1 MGFRT
6 SRGSTRPRVGDG
18 VLPEVPVKAVD
29 FDGVSVHITGGFLQL
44 LELLKGAGMTKTV
57 FTTFEA
63 AKLCHVS
70 PLSIINWVNAGRLNA
85 FRTPGGHRRIRRDD
99 LVRFMREN
107 GMPIPEELRDG
118 SGRPRVLVVDDEAA
132 VREVIAEHLATRPK
146 PYEVMTAAN
155 GFEAGRVVAAWRPDV
170 VLLDLR
176 MPGLDGF
183 QVCRTI
189 KADPETS
196 STIVI
201 AMTGYYTSD
210 TEARVLECGALRCF
224 AKPVEP
230 STLATFID
238 SLFEP
243 GIGSRQRRRRHARV

>member
-1 MGFRT
+1 MREK
-6 SRGSTRPRVGDG
+6 P
-18 VLPEVPVKAVD
+18 
-29 FDGVSVHITGGFLQL
+29 
-44 LELLKGAGMTKTV
+44 V

-70 PLSIINWVNAGRLNA
+70 PLSIINWVNAGKLPA

-99 LVRFMREN
+99 LARFMREN
-107 GMPIPEELRDG
+107 GIPLPEDLKDG
-118 SGRPRVLVVDDEAA
+118 SGRARVLVVDDEPSI
-132 VREVIAEHLATRPK
+132 RDVIAECLASRPS
-146 PYEVMTAAN
+146 PYEVMTAAD
-155 GFEAGRVVAAWRPDV
+155 GFEAGRLVATFRPDV

-201 AMTGYYTSD
+201 ALTGYHTSA
-210 TEARVLECGALRCF
+210 TEARYVECGAVRCL
-224 AKPVEP
+224 AKPIEP
-230 STLATFID
+230 SGGATSID
-238 SLFEP
+238 AVLEAATAAK
-243 GIGSRQRRRRHARV
+243 RRRKPARA